1 MNDRNEVS
9 QKVAALDLSLERDAF
24 MRTLTRE
31 LANVLSD
38 VVGTEEASG
47 FLSVVGQVMGRQINL
62 QYRNALHSKALDRE
76 QVAAV
81 LVDFK
86 RRIKGRFYVI
96 EQDNE
101 KIVLG
106 NLACPFAEKVLG
118 QKALCMMTSN
128 VFGSITADN
137 LGYAK
142 VELKETIAE
151 GRPECRVVVYLT
163 ADGEAETVEGREYF
177 KSAMDDIQG
186 D

>member
-1 MNDRNEVS
+1 MTDPDGAR
-9 QKVAALDLSLERDAF
+9 QKAAALEIPLERDVF
-24 MRTLTRE
+24 MRTLARE
-31 LANVLSD
+31 LTNVLSD

-47 FLSVVGQVMGRQINL
+47 FLSVVGQVMGRQINA
-62 QYRNALHSKALDRE
+62 QYLKALKLSALSRE

-86 RRIKGRFYVI
+86 RRINGDFYVI

-106 NLACPFAEKVLG
+106 NRACPFGEKVKG

-128 VFGSITADN
+128 MFGSITADN

-142 VELKETIAE
+142 VQLKETIAE
-151 GRPECRVVVYLT
+151 GRPECRVVVYL
-163 ADGEAETVEGREYF
+163 AVDGEADAVEGREYF
-177 KSAMDDIQG
+177 KSALDDS
-186 D
+186 